1 VHIPPSLSDD
11 VPFWAKAAT
20 FEKIIAAD
28 KKNYTVAWELNEWY
42 VPDKVLYAERWSMV
56 WDAGNGQTEY
66 LSYEVFSGGLAYV
79 VEAVMR
85 KGLEEGFKAQAEALK
100 ARAESLNAMD

>member
-1 VHIPPSLSDD
+1 
-11 VPFWAKAAT
+11 
-20 FEKIIAAD
+20 
-28 KKNYTVAWELNEWY
+28 
-42 VPDKVLYAERWSMV
+42 MV

-79 VEAVMR
+79 VEGVMR

-100 ARAESLNAMD
+100 ARVESLNAMD